1 MEPAKK
7 RVVFLILG
15 ALSLYLVSTG
25 VSFFAFSKLGL
36 SQGGRAMAPVEVEEG
51 RAQIDLDAP
60 KTETCPLNARLFTK
74 AERQIW
80 EARRPL
86 SVMVENHLDSRPQS
100 GLSNADVVYEAIAEG
115 GITRFMAVFYCG
127 ASAENLIVGPV
138 RSARIYYL
146 DFASEYGD
154 WPLYVHIGGANNAN
168 DQGNTHHKVQAVEE
182 ISALGWTLYND
193 VDGMS
198 VSYPTIYRDTDRLE
212 GVLWEH
218 TAYAKTDELWKVA
231 AKRGLNAVNDE
242 GDKWDEDFV
251 SWQFKEEAE
260 TEERGSVGPIK
271 FSFWDNQPDYQVSW
285 QYNAQN
291 NSYLRSTGNQPHK
304 DLNND
309 QQLEAKNVV
318 IQFAKEEGPLDP
330 KKHLFYQTQGTG
342 QALVFLDGEVIK
354 ATWKKKERE
363 SRTIFFDLK
372 GNEIEFNP
380 GQIWIEI
387 VPKGNEIDY

>member
-1 MEPAKK
+1 MESTKK
-7 RVVFLILG
+7 RTVFLVLG
-15 ALSLYLVSTG
+15 ALLLYFVSAG

-36 SQGGRAMAPVEVEEG
+36 SQGRATVAPVEVEEG
-51 RAQIDLDAP
+51 RAQIDLSAP
-60 KTETCPLNARLFTK
+60 RTEACPLNAQLFTK

-86 SVMVENHLDSRPQS
+86 SIMLENHLDSRPQS
-100 GLSNADVVYEAIAEG
+100 GLSNADVVYEAVAEG

-154 WPLYVHIGGANNAN
+154 WPLYVHIGGANNAGGL
-168 DQGNTHHKVQAVEE
+168 GNTHRKVRALEE
-182 ISALGWTLYND
+182 ITALGWTLYND
-193 VDGMS
+193 IDGMS
-198 VSYPTIYRDTDRLE
+198 VSYPTIYRDEDRLG

-218 TAYAKTDELWKVA
+218 TAYAKTDELWKLA
-231 AKRGLNAVNDE
+231 AKRGLGAVNDE
-242 GDKWDEDFV
+242 GDKWDEGFV
-251 SWQFKEEAE
+251 SWQFKKEVEI
-260 TEERGSVGPIK
+260 EERGNVGLVR
-271 FSFWDNQPDYQVSW
+271 FSFWVNQPDYQVSW
-285 QYNAQN
+285 RYNSQN
-291 NSYLRSTGNQPHK
+291 NSYLRSIGNQLHK

-342 QALVFLDGEVIK
+342 QALIFLDGEAIK
-354 ATWKKKERE
+354 ATWKKNKRE